1 MQRHLRVL
9 GARLH
14 GRGRGRATL
23 RAMAEYHEAF
33 WVAIAGAA
41 PVIGLAHVLT
51 LPPLLR
57 EAVKARDEGHLG
69 RARAV
74 RWAYYVSAGGV
85 ALCVALT
92 ATPSVLLRRPRTRS
106 GT

>member
-41 PVIGLAHVLT
+41 PVIGLAHGGSGITIALAAWETVQ
-51 LPPLLR
+51 
-57 EAVKARDEGHLG
+57 E
-69 RARAV
+69 
-74 RWAYYVSAGGV
+74 YYWK
-85 ALCVALT
+85 
-92 ATPSVLLRRPRTRS
+92 
-106 GT
+106 